1 MVCAN
6 KQNAAQSG
14 TEQAADLTKT
24 FKIMHHLQDKVSV
37 TDTPIERHLLN
48 MLFTKN
54 CINNMKPEN

>member
-6 KQNAAQSG
+6 KQNAVRSG

-37 TDTPIERHLLN
+37 TDTPIERHPLKHAIYKELQ
-48 MLFTKN
+48 
-54 CINNMKPEN
+54 